1 MSIEGV
7 DSSTW
12 VLIDFGDV
20 VLHVFREDIRG
31 HYALEKLWSDARR
44 VRLPAE
50 RLPRV
55 AAPARATRPRQ
66 TRA

>member
-1 MSIEGV
+1 MSVEGV
-7 DSSTW
+7 QSSTW

-20 VLHVFREDIRG
+20 ILHVFREDIRG

-55 AAPARATRPRQ
+55 AAPTRAARPRR
-66 TRA
+66 TPA